1 MKVFKQLF
9 IVFVFALLSISCK
22 ENPLV
27 IDPSD
32 NIYGVWIYESSDS
45 NFAVMKKAQ
54 NFDESKPGFSIYKD
68 GKFIER
74 KNSGWCGTP
83 PISYSNYEGEW
94 NKKSDELLQ
103 VSVGYWG
110 GIEQYHIKIVYLTES
125 ELRYSRIQIS
135 N

>member
-1 MKVFKQLF
+1 MKRNRQLF
-9 IVFVFALLSISCK
+9 LVFLIAASFISCE
-22 ENPLV
+22 ENSLI
-27 IDPSD
+27 IDPAD
-32 NIYGVWIYESSDS
+32 NLYGVWIYESSDS
-45 NFAVMKKAQ
+45 NFVIMKKAQ
-54 NFDESKPGFSIYKD
+54 NFDESKPGFSINKE

-94 NKKSDELLQ
+94 NKKSDELFE

-110 GIEQYHIKIVYLTES
+110 GIEQYQIKIISLTEI
-125 ELRYSRIQIS
+125 ELRYSRLQIS